1 MDPSQRQQR
10 LAELRQKLAALTT
23 EVVNTEDEL
32 TNLAADGQLNLGTTP
47 VSAVQI
53 PRTPAEKVALF
64 LDLFGTRR
72 SVYPKRWEN
81 NKAGKS
87 GYAPACNND
96 SFANRQSGICR
107 KPKVKCSE
115 CCHQRFPQLDE
126 RAAESHLRG
135 EQTLGVYA
143 IGADDTCRFL
153 AADFDGEGW
162 RDDVL
167 AYRDAAER
175 VGLAVAIE
183 RSRSGN
189 GAHGWIFF
197 AEPVPAVTARRLGT
211 ILVAKASALRP
222 VLGLGAY
229 DRLFHNQDSLPV
241 GGFGNL
247 IALPLAKAPRQKGN
261 TLFVDERMVAFE
273 DQWSYLAGSSRG
285 RYHPRARQRVEFRR
299 AGHVP
304 TFRTTVKEPG

>member
-1 MDPSQRQQR
+1 MDSSPQQLREAGLRRR
-10 LAELRQKLAALTT
+10 LTELAAELLKTEEELVALTS
-23 EVVNTEDEL
+23 DE
-32 TNLAADGQLNLGTTP
+32 QLKLGATP
-47 VSAVQI
+47 AYAVQI
-53 PRTPAEKVALF
+53 PRTPAEKVSLF

-72 SVYPKRWEN
+72 SVYPQRWEN
-81 NKAGKS
+81 NKSGKN
-87 GYAPACNND
+87 GYSPACNND

-115 CCHQRFPQLDE
+115 CPHQRFPPLDE
-126 RAAESHLRG
+126 RAVESHLRG

-143 IGADDTCRFL
+143 IGTDDTCRFL

-167 AYRDAAER
+167 AYREAAER
-175 VGLAVAIE
+175 VGLTVAIE

-211 ILVAKASALRP
+211 ILLAKASALRP
-222 VLGLGAY
+222 TLGLGAY
-229 DRLFHNQDSLPV
+229 DRLFPNQDTLPI

-247 IALPLAKAPRQKGN
+247 IALPLAKAPRQSGN
-261 TLFVDERMVAFE
+261 TLFVDASIVAFE
-273 DQWSYLAGSSRG
+273 DQWSYLAGL
-285 RYHPRARQRVEFRR
+285 
-299 AGHVP
+299 
-304 TFRTTVKEPG
+304 PG